1 MDRAV
6 APEHGWLCPGW
17 EECAAPWG
25 ECTLSR
31 CCTDEGFACLLNKS
45 SAAPRQWYAQCRP
58 AADAEAQGWIAWTQS
73 EMDSLWQSVKEP
85 AATLSPGEIVAIV
98 AASVLTALGALCACW
113 RMRKTVQRLE
123 AELATARE
131 VSKRA
136 SWRLEASRKARG
148 VRSNS
153 EGASLMETG
162 AGAGAGMD
170 DLELPS
176 RAPKPVLPDPQQ
188 KHDMD
193 D

>member
-1 MDRAV
+1 
-6 APEHGWLCPGW
+6 
-17 EECAAPWG
+17 
-25 ECTLSR
+25 
-31 CCTDEGFACLLNKS
+31 
-45 SAAPRQWYAQCRP
+45 
-58 AADAEAQGWIAWTQS
+58 
-73 EMDSLWQSVKEP
+73 MDSLWQSVKEP